1 MQLCGEGLPGRS
13 AKSPCLSSGTLL
25 GRRRRGRTAW
35 RRASAHRPRADRA
48 GSSNSEPGCAVTGRV
63 AARSRRSLGTPRN
76 PFRARPP
83 RSISRR
89 HHQTTGIMGPSCS
102 ISSDPP
108 LPANSVDAAQMP
120 PLVGA
125 GAVDVEGVIAERV
138 SVDVACG
145 DDTAGGHGGPARVRG
160 GRSVAAAPRH
170 GGGQAIAISTGSARM
185 MAVVA
190 TS

>member
-1 MQLCGEGLPGRS
+1 MGL
-13 AKSPCLSSGTLL
+13 
-25 GRRRRGRTAW
+25 
-35 RRASAHRPRADRA
+35 
-48 GSSNSEPGCAVTGRV
+48 
-63 AARSRRSLGTPRN
+63 
-76 PFRARPP
+76 
-83 RSISRR
+83 
-89 HHQTTGIMGPSCS
+89 SCS

-145 DDTAGGHGGPARVRG
+145 DDTAGGHGGRPAWVRG

-170 GGGQAIAISTGSARM
+170 GGGQAIAISTGSGRM